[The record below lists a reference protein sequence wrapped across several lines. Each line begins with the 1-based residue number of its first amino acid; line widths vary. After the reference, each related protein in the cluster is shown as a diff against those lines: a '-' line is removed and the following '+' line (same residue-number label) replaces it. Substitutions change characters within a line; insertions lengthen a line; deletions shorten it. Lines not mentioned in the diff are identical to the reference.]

1 MSIEHVAKPIMRR
14 KWQRHLNMGADC
26 LNILIDNASNI
37 YENNMADNASNKSES
52 INNTDDMNAQINESF
67 IGVIS
72 NNS

>member
-1 MSIEHVAKPIMRR
+1 
-14 KWQRHLNMGADC
+14 MGADC